1 MKRKLKLKRWH
12 YYVIAAV
19 VLLIALGVAGYI
31 KREGIKY
38 HVNSWRA
45 SGLLE
50 DSIKSSKEEDWKEAE
65 RLAFAAW
72 QLNEGNY
79 ETLKQLYLAS
89 QAQRSRYILVVSKML
104 FTHPEAKPEDRIDVL
119 QLYLNLGDPVTF
131 KALFAELES
140 EEQMSPDAMAL
151 GVRFLQTRNDL
162 SRALALVEEL
172 LKVRGNPADK
182 LLAAE
187 ILSKIDDPSGKA
199 QASAQRFID
208 ELFRVETKPEIA
220 LSAYELLRLIPT
232 EFWHLERFADA
243 DKRLQAISENH
254 EVQPFTFL
262 LAKEIEVHQFPEN
275 REIIL
280 QETTAEWIEKG
291 PSALCEWLLRLGESK
306 RILDLIEDN
315 ATSESSSLFRLVTLA
330 AITEEQW
337 GRAEKLLRNPHP
349 QMRPSIVLGLQAAIA
364 EKQGQ
369 AARSRSLWQQ
379 ALSQA
384 ELASG
389 QTALL
394 EVAKL
399 ASRSGNAE
407 VRNRAVTEALKR
419 PSAISLPA
427 ADVAFLFEVLAE
439 NDEADDLLTVSR
451 NLLASD
457 RENPVLINNVV
468 WLELIMETQ
477 REDCSELLRSL
488 VEKFPDI
495 PPLRS
500 TLALSLM
507 TNGKSEEALAMM
519 TPTSSS
525 ATATRK
531 SSSATHNA
539 VTALAF
545 ARTGNLEQARSIHN
559 QIQWSGMMEIEQ
571 AFFKKA
577 FDEAFNPEP
586 DESTLLPEN

>member
-19 VLLIALGVAGYI
+19 VLLIALGVAGFI
-31 KREGIKY
+31 KREGIRY
-38 HVNSWRA
+38 YVNSWRA

-50 DSIKSSKEEDWKEAE
+50 DSIKSSEEGDWKEAE

-79 ETLKQLYLAS
+79 ETLKQLYKAS
-89 QAQRSRYILVVSKML
+89 LEQRSRYILASSKML

-119 QLYLNLGDPVTF
+119 QLYLNLGDLVTF
-131 KALFAELES
+131 KALFGELRN

-151 GVRFLQTRNDL
+151 GVRFLQARNDL
-162 SRALALVEEL
+162 PRALTLVDEL
-172 LKVRGNPADK
+172 LKARGDPADK

-187 ILSKIDDPSGKA
+187 ILSKIDDASGKA
-199 QASAQRFID
+199 QANAQRFID
-208 ELFRVETKPEIA
+208 ELFRVETEPEIA
-220 LSAYELLRLIPT
+220 LAAYELLRRIPT
-232 EFWHLERFADA
+232 DSWHLERFADA
-243 DKRLQAISENH
+243 ENRLQAISANH
-254 EVQPFTFL
+254 EVQPSTFL
-262 LAKEIEVHQFPEN
+262 LAKEFEVHQFPEN
-275 REIIL
+275 RERIL
-280 QETTAEWIEKG
+280 ERTTAEWIEKN
-291 PSALCEWLLRLGESK
+291 PSALCEWLLRLGESE
-306 RILDLIEDN
+306 RILNLIEDN
-315 ATSESSSLFRLVTLA
+315 ATRESSSLFRLVTLA
-330 AITEEQW
+330 AITEKQW
-337 GRAEKLLRNPHP
+337 ERAEKLLRNPHP

-364 EKQGQ
+364 EQQGQ
-369 AARSRSLWQQ
+369 TARSRSLWQQ
-379 ALSQA
+379 ALGQA
-384 ELASG
+384 ELAPG

-427 ADVAFLFEVLAE
+427 SDVAFLFEVLAE
-439 NDEADDLLTVSR
+439 KDEADDLLTVSR

-457 RENPVLINNVV
+457 PENPVLINNVV
-468 WLELIMETQ
+468 WLELIMEVE
-477 REDCSELLRSL
+477 RKDYSELLRSL
-488 VEKFPDI
+488 VERFPDI

-519 TPTSSS
+519 APTFGSATAKRKNSS
-525 ATATRK
+525 ATD
-531 SSSATHNA
+531 NA
-539 VTALAF
+539 VAALAF
-545 ARTGNLEQARSIHN
+545 ARTGDLEQARPIYD

-577 FDEAFNPEP
+577 LDQALNPEP